1 MLRTR
6 QAFDE
11 QLEQLQQRLLQFG
24 TFVEAMVDKAIRA
37 LTYQDLR
44 LAREVIA
51 DDDTADLMDVEI
63 EQMCMHLIAQQQP
76 MASDLRLIGSTMK
89 VIADVERIGD
99 YAVDVARIAVA
110 LADTEYFKPLVDIP
124 RMGEVVRHMLRLG
137 LEALVKRDVALT
149 REIFELDDEVD
160 ALWRKLRAQ
169 LEDIMRE
176 RPELVAQAVYLL
188 LVARYLERIGDHVEN
203 IAERVSYIETGELI
217 QMAPTHR
224 SDYQPE
230 AFNGEMNPLP

>member
-11 QLEQLQQRLLQFG
+11 QLQQLQQRLLQFG

-37 LTYQDLR
+37 LTYQDLK
-44 LAREVIA
+44 LAHEVIEA
-51 DDDTADLMDVEI
+51 DDTADLMDVEI

-76 MASDLRLIGSTMK
+76 MGSDLRIIGSTMK

-99 YAVDVARIAVA
+99 YAVDIAKIAIA

-124 RMGEVVRHMLRLG
+124 RMAELVRHMLRLG
-137 LEALVKRDVALT
+137 LEALVKRDVAMT
-149 REIFELDDEVD
+149 EAIIEMDDEVD

-169 LEDIMRE
+169 LEDIMQE
-176 RPELVAQAVYLL
+176 RPVLVPQAVYLL
-188 LVARYLERIGDHVEN
+188 LVARYLERIGDHIEN
-203 IAERVSYIETGELI
+203 IAERVAYVETGELTRLS
-217 QMAPTHR
+217 PRHGDDLFGN
-224 SDYQPE
+224 SSQPGGTSP
-230 AFNGEMNPLP
+230 A